1 MIWSLL
7 VLVAVAFVGFPTVLY
22 LFLEHLPWYATVAFL
37 IWVAVCVVTMLLM
50 KVEVD
55 GIKKIRMMP
64 SVVATAAFTVLF
76 CYAVGDAEDAEIVFV
91 DKATGVLT
99 VLSAVLGLFV
109 LYLFVRAIKKLRIQI
124 KKIGIECGNE
134 EIDRKIDAER
144 GQLTPLEAMLKGQN
158 SVGHFVALMEM
169 CGEDMSQLRSDERV
183 ESIMEVYAQVQ
194 HGKEQIRQ
202 LKSQKKK
209 V

>member
-7 VLVAVAFVGFPTVLY
+7 VLAAVAFVGFPTVLY

-50 KVEVD
+50 KVEAG

-76 CYAVGDAEDAEIVFV
+76 CYAVGDAEIVFD
-91 DKATGVLT
+91 DKTTGVLT
-99 VLSAVLGLFV
+99 VLSPALGLFV

-144 GQLTPLEAMLKGQN
+144 GQLTPLEAVLKGQN

>member
-7 VLVAVAFVGFPTVLY
+7 VLAAVAFVGFPTVLY

-76 CYAVGDAEDAEIVFV
+76 CYAVGDAEDAEIVFD
-91 DKATGVLT
+91 DKTTGVLT
-99 VLSAVLGLFV
+99 VLSPVLGLFV
-109 LYLFVRAIKKLRIQI
+109 LYLFVRAIKELRIQI

-134 EIDRKIDAER
+134 EIDRKIAAER

>member
-1 MIWSLL
+1 MEFTRFSGSCFCGLPDG
-7 VLVAVAFVGFPTVLY
+7 AVSFLGAFAVVCNRGV
-22 LFLEHLPWYATVAFL
+22 L

-50 KVEVD
+50 KVEAG

-76 CYAVGDAEDAEIVFV
+76 CYAVGDAEIVFD
-91 DKATGVLT
+91 DKTIGVLT
-99 VLSAVLGLFV
+99 VLSPVLGLFV
-109 LYLFVRAIKKLRIQI
+109 LYLFVRAIKELRIQI